1 MSKFLSFSRIVLVRS
16 LFLWIFYK
24 KKAEIFQNHCLPL
37 SIDEQIELALI
48 EIRALMSSCYVISC
62 CSMLPKQIVQLDGHL
77 YSWDIWIC
85 EYTVL
90 LSEFWVI

>member
-1 MSKFLSFSRIVLVRS
+1 MNILQ
-16 LFLWIFYK
+16 

-48 EIRALMSSCYVISC
+48 EIRALMSFCCVISC
-62 CSMLPKQIVQLDGHL
+62 CSILPKQIVYLDGHL